1 MMNNTMQISD
11 HDHMWRSMIEHDDEV
26 QGDQI
31 EMHES
36 IQHVHGAMISDIQDG
51 QKGGMMQMYV
61 VITMR

>member
-1 MMNNTMQISD
+1 M
-11 HDHMWRSMIEHDDEV
+11 EHDDV

-36 IQHVHGAMISDIQDG
+36 IQGVHGAMTSKIEDG

-61 VITMR
+61 VITVR

>member
-1 MMNNTMQISD
+1 M
-11 HDHMWRSMIEHDDEV
+11 EHDDEV

-36 IQHVHGAMISDIQDG
+36 IRGVHGAMTSEIKDV